1 MTFTIIQALKAA
13 CTATLAGS
21 RDSAKI
27 ISGHAELQ
35 LNALGDGSSP
45 ANRRSFSLSLSHVMR

>member
-21 RDSAKI
+21 RDSTKV
-27 ISGHAELQ
+27 ISGHA
-35 LNALGDGSSP
+35 APRPDTLGNGSSP